1 MRALLVFLLG
11 STAVV
16 AQPISVGVKG
26 GVPFTDFLETVSSG
40 NVNIRSRTQRY
51 IVGPTLEVR
60 LPAGFG
66 VEFDA
71 LYRRF
76 NYGATTSLANA
87 VTSIDTKANAWE
99 FPLLLKKR
107 FASGPVRPF
116 VDAGVT
122 WNKISGVSQS
132 IRSTVGLPT
141 SPELKNDLSTGFVV
155 GVGLDL
161 RLLILRITPELRYTR
176 WGSSGFNSIF
186 PPGAS
191 LSSNQNQGEFLVGFS
206 F

>member
-1 MRALLVFLLG
+1 MRTLLLFLSGTAAL
-11 STAVV
+11 V

-26 GVPFTDFLETVSSG
+26 GVPFTDFLESVSSG
-40 NVNIRSRTQRY
+40 NVSLRSRTQRY
-51 IVGPTLEVR
+51 IVGPAVELR

-76 NYGATTSLANA
+76 SYNATTSLATA
-87 VTSIDTKANAWE
+87 VTSIDTSANAWE

-116 VDAGVT
+116 LDAGVT

-132 IRSTVGLPT
+132 IRSTVGINVL
-141 SPELKNDLSTGFVV
+141 PELKNDASVGFV
-155 GVGLDL
+155 
-161 RLLILRITPELRYTR
+161 
-176 WGSSGFNSIF
+176 
-186 PPGAS
+186 A
-191 LSSNQNQGEFLVGFS
+191 
-206 F
+206 